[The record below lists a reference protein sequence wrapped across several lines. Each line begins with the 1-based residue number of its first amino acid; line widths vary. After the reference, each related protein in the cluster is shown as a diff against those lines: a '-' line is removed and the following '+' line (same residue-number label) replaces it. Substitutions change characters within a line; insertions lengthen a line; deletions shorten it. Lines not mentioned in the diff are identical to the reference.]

1 MRVRTPLRTAGCP
14 ALLAGML
21 LAAAAARPAAGF
33 ELPPRPAD
41 GKAYGG
47 TDYVVPYEDVL
58 DHSRLVLVGKVSRH
72 APPRTEVVGNERRE
86 SPGTLVLAV
95 EKVLRGELK
104 EREVTV
110 SYGGDALLEGLP
122 KPDQPCAF
130 LCIRNRDGGLCLAG
144 DPPGGGGFVRE
155 GPELAE
161 KLLAAA
167 ADPQKGYASAD
178 FAVRLSSACR
188 LARAWIS
195 RPAAGRPAP
204 PEGLVEVL
212 LDGLRPATLR
222 GANVNASARDALN
235 LLLDADLNAL
245 AEHSVRTG
253 SVRRTK
259 LAEDTARVWERTAQA
274 VRDRRAERA
283 RKPADG
289 PTKLDEEIARL
300 IRKLGSESYPER
312 EAAQQAL
319 LKIGKPALKQ
329 VQAGTKDPNEH
340 VADHCRLLVAL
351 FDEQPQTSP
360 DRGPLTFNLDRAEPL
375 VPKDEKPEEK

>member
-1 MRVRTPLRTAGCP
+1 MRATSRRP
-14 ALLAGML
+14 ALLAALG
-21 LAAAAARPAAGF
+21 LAAALARAAGGFEMPARPAP
-33 ELPPRPAD
+33 EKP
-41 GKAYGG
+41 YGG
-47 TDYVVPYEDVL
+47 GYVLPYEDAL
-58 DHSRLVLVGKVSRH
+58 DHCQLVLAGKVSKH
-72 APPRTEVVGNERRE
+72 APPRAEYVDGQKKE
-86 SPGTLVLAV
+86 SPGSFVLAV
-95 EKVLRGELK
+95 EQVLRGELK
-104 EREVTV
+104 DKQATV
-110 SYGGDALLEGLP
+110 RYGGGALLAGVD
-122 KPDQPCAF
+122 KPDKLCVF
-130 LCIRNRDGGLCLAG
+130 LCLRGKGGELWLAG
-144 DPPGGGGFVRE
+144 DPPGGGGFISE
-155 GPELAE
+155 GPELAG

-167 ADPQKGYASAD
+167 ADPEKGYRSED
-178 FAVRLSSACR
+178 FAVKLSSACR
-188 LARAWIS
+188 LARAWLA
-195 RPAAGRPAP
+195 RPAAERPAP
-204 PEGLVEVL
+204 PAGLVEVL
-212 LDGLRPATLR
+212 LEGLRPGALR
-222 GANVNASARDALN
+222 GPNVNASARDALN

-375 VPKDEKPEEK
+375 VPKDEKPGEK